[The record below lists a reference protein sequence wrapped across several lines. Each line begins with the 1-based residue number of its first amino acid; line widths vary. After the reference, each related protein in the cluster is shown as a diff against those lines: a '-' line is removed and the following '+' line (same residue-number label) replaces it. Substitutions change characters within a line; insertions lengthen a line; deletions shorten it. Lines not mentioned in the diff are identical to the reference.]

1 MNDMHTVA
9 ERQGPSSAP
18 VAASAPAAGATA
30 AGDPVLRWLSRVLVE
45 RYGLPVSLCREEA
58 GCLSLRLE
66 GERGR
71 ILFDRR
77 QPDFFL
83 VGADLPHGQW
93 DAGAEGFRPPLGM
106 PLPAPGD
113 DGLPT
118 PLVEQDAE
126 GWVVHY
132 DIPGLAYWMLSRQE
146 EVDADARDRHGR
158 FPASASHGGRH
169 GYLDRP
175 VVDEWLD
182 ILGQVMRRQWP
193 GATLRE
199 HRFTTRP
206 THDVDR
212 PSRYGFAGDLRLLR
226 VMAGDTLRHRRPQ
239 ALLLGPWVW
248 LTTRRALHPLDPL
261 NTFEWLMA
269 TSERHGLTSA
279 FYFICGRTDPRLDA
293 DYEPEHPAIRD
304 LLRRIHAR
312 GHEIGLHPSYHTYR
326 NPKELAN
333 EADRLRR
340 VCGEEGIEQA
350 TWGGRM
356 HYLRWHT
363 PMTLQGWQ
371 QAGMSYDSTLGYA
384 ETPGFRCGTCFEYP
398 AFDPVRGEAPGLRIR
413 PLIAMESSV
422 IGASYL
428 GLGTG
433 EAAFERFATLKSRCR
448 ALGGSFTLLWHNS
461 ELVTTKQRALYE
473 RVLAA

>member
-1 MNDMHTVA
+1 M
-9 ERQGPSSAP
+9 
-18 VAASAPAAGATA
+18 
-30 AGDPVLRWLSRVLVE
+30 
-45 RYGLPVSLCREEA
+45 
-58 GCLSLRLE
+58 
-66 GERGR
+66 
-71 ILFDRR
+71 
-77 QPDFFL
+77 
-83 VGADLPHGQW
+83 
-93 DAGAEGFRPPLGM
+93 
-106 PLPAPGD
+106 
-113 DGLPT
+113 
-118 PLVEQDAE
+118 VEQDAE

-132 DIPGLAYWMLSRQE
+132 DIPGLTYWMLSRQE
-146 EVDADARDRHGR
+146 EVDAEARDRHGR
-158 FPASASHGGRH
+158 FPAGASHAGRY

-182 ILGQVMRRQWP
+182 ILGQVMQRQWP
-193 GATLRE
+193 GVALRE

-212 PSRYGFAGDLRLLR
+212 PSRYGFAGDVRLLR

-261 NTFEWLMA
+261 NTFDWLMA

-279 FYFICGRTDPRLDA
+279 FYFICGRTDPRMDA
-293 DYEPEHPAIRD
+293 DYEPEHPAIRH

-326 NPKELAN
+326 NPKELTN
-333 EADRLRR
+333 EAERLRR
-340 VCGEEGIEQA
+340 VCTEEGIEQA
-350 TWGGRM
+350 AWGGRM

-363 PMTLQGWQ
+363 PLTLQGWQ

-384 ETPGFRCGTCFEYP
+384 EMPGFRCGTCFEYP

-433 EAAFERFATLKSRCR
+433 EAAFERFVTLKSRCR
-448 ALGGSFTLLWHNS
+448 AVGGSFTLLWHNS